1 MKKRGTV
8 DMICISSVTGSRC
21 RTLPSFVLL
30 FCLLL
35 AGCDRQ
41 EAAAPPDTSI
51 PEPEYQ
57 GTIIAVG
64 NSLTAGLG
72 VALEDAWPTLLA
84 RKLDNDGYQWQVINA
99 GISGETSS
107 GALGRIEWIAAQQP
121 DIVILETGAND
132 GLRGIP
138 STVIREN
145 ISKAVRMLKESNIV
159 VVLAGMQI
167 VQNLGPDYTRQ
178 FAELYPAIAE
188 EQGVIL
194 IPFFLQGV
202 AGEPS
207 LNQADTI
214 HPNEAGHKIIA
225 ETVYPFVLRA
235 IEAQAR

>member
-1 MKKRGTV
+1 
-8 DMICISSVTGSRC
+8 MICISSVTGSRG
-21 RTLPSFVLL
+21 RLLPSFVLL

-35 AGCDRQ
+35 AGCNRQ
-41 EAAAPPDTSI
+41 EAASPPGTST

-57 GTIIAVG
+57 GTIIAAG

-72 VALEDAWPTLLA
+72 VAQEDAWPALLA
-84 RKLDNDGYQWQVINA
+84 RKLDNDGNRWQVINA

-107 GALGRIEWIAAQQP
+107 GALGRIEWIAAQLP
-121 DIVILETGAND
+121 DIVVLETGAND

-138 STVIREN
+138 PAVIREN
-145 ISKAVRMLKESNIV
+145 IGKAVKMLKESNIT

-188 EQGVIL
+188 EQGAIL

-202 AGEPS
+202 AGEPA